1 MLIDKILLEK
11 YNIPVPR
18 YTSYPPA
25 NFFTSEFD
33 YSTAVKVLNES
44 NNEESGNI
52 SFYLHI
58 PFCSQLCY
66 YCGCNT
72 HITQNKL
79 LIQNYVES
87 LKKEILMYKDTL
99 SPDRKISQIHW
110 GGGTPDYLQFEQVK
124 EIMELF
130 YNNFSFIDG
139 AEIAMECHPAHLT
152 YEYMDGLLSLGL
164 NRISIGVQDFD
175 TDILNAVNREL
186 PAIPVNDIVKYLQ
199 SKNIAVNLDFVYG
212 LPLQTAEKFAKTI
225 DRAVKISPDRI
236 ALFSYAHIPSVKP
249 HQKALEKFGIPDA
262 TMKTDMFEMAYEKFT
277 EAGYISIGLDHFAKP
292 EDELSE
298 ALNNKILSRN
308 FQGYC
313 TTRTT
318 GQVYAVGVSGI
329 SQLNNAFFQNTKD
342 LKIYS
347 EKISQNIFPFE
358 KVYYLNDEEKLIG
371 YIIREIM
378 SNRHLSYDK
387 VEKYFN
393 LSKEDILKIT
403 TVDYNKLNT
412 FEAEGLIILTD
423 DGLSVTHKGA
433 FFLRNIA
440 SAFDPLMKQQGK
452 HFSKAL

>member
-44 NNEESGNI
+44 NNDQMSNI

-72 HITQNKL
+72 HITQDKQ

-99 SPDRKISQIHW
+99 LPNRKISQIHW

-130 YNNFSFIDG
+130 YNNFSFIDS

-175 TDILNAVNREL
+175 TNILNAVNREL

-212 LPLQTAEKFAKTI
+212 LPLQTTEKFAKTI
-225 DRAVKISPDRI
+225 DSAVKISPDRI
-236 ALFSYAHIPSVKP
+236 ALFSYAHIPSAKP
-249 HQKALEKFGIPDA
+249 HQKVLEKFGIPDA
-262 TMKTDMFEMAYEKFT
+262 SIKTDMFEMAYEKFT

-292 EDELSE
+292 DDELSE
-298 ALNNKILSRN
+298 ALNNKMLSRN

-329 SQLNNAFFQNTKD
+329 SQLNKAFFQNTKD

-347 EKISQNIFPFE
+347 EKVSRGIFPFE
-358 KVYYLNDEEKLIG
+358 KVYFLNDDEKLIG

-387 VEKYFN
+387 VKKYFN

-412 FEAEGLIILTD
+412 FEAEELITLTD
-423 DGLSVTHKGA
+423 DGLSVTHKGT